1 MATNR
6 QVKIFINGK
15 EIENQIKTITAEK
28 RRMNAELEQMT
39 RGTEAYIKKA
49 GELRK
54 VNGILDEHN
63 RALKP
68 IGGSYNSL
76 VSGGLTKL
84 GGLAA
89 AAFSAEIILS
99 YGKHLFDLS
108 GQMELLEQRARTVF
122 GEVFPQVTAAAEKN
136 AAAIGLTE
144 SQYINAATAIGDFLV
159 PMQFTRQEAA
169 DMSTQLVN
177 LSGALAEWEG
187 GQRSATEVST
197 ILSKAMLGEREELKR
212 LGIALSEED
221 VQNRLREKGLKG
233 LTGEYAKQA
242 EAIATIEIITE
253 SSADAITAFANSSDT
268 LARKQAALRAEIT
281 NISEKLSATLYPVF
295 ERLVGIAGDVIE
307 GVGYLADGFSAMVN
321 PAKAAAEAY
330 NQQSQ
335 NLSSLQSELPPLL
348 DRYDELS
355 SKTNLSKAEQ
365 AELTQI
371 IQRVADVV
379 PTAATEFD
387 KYGKAI
393 GLSTDRVREF
403 LKEEEVLLARRQKKT
418 IGRIENEISTLETLK
433 QTQDALLKSRGT
445 FSSASG
451 SGLSG
456 SFVPFTDAELKS
468 ITKRVNDL
476 QKKIDAAK
484 LDLEDVSGK
493 RATRL
498 ATDNKPA
505 NAADSANDRLKTAA
519 GAPSDKEIKAAE
531 KQRQKEASDIEKHEE
546 NLQKIREKYRLQNY
560 LDSLDDEE
568 KKLAAIRAEYDKEIK
583 EIQDSEYAKSKASTE
598 TILELERQ
606 KETAL
611 SLQREEFRKEREE
624 KELAAE
630 KEQTDKEVA
639 AVAERIQKGL
649 EARAASQEA
658 VYEFVTSEYDQA
670 LQELENQYLELL
682 NSTGISEDQK
692 LQLLRAYELKKAALR
707 KEFADKEKAE
717 TITKRQE
724 QLNAL
729 SQSYAAYANI
739 IGGALTALGGI
750 LGEQTA
756 AGKVLALAQIA
767 FNTASAISGAVAAG
781 AGLVFPANLGA
792 IATGVTA
799 VLGAIGSAYKIL
811 NGNDAKAKVP
821 QRYTGGFFDVEGQD
835 DGRSYNA
842 QYLGSPGT
850 GLLPDRPVLLASERG
865 QEYLVSNPD
874 LQNPR
879 VLNYVRA
886 IENIRTARTGAGT
899 PQFADGGFTPGAA
912 GEGSSALAQLAPLL
926 MQMAAVLGSLDST
939 LGNGIQAKLND
950 ETAVALVQR
959 FRVLNKAS
967 GGVL

>member
-54 VNGILDEHN
+54 VNGIIDDHN

-68 IGGSYNSL
+68 VISSYSTL
-76 VSGGLTKL
+76 ATGGLAKL
-84 GGLAA
+84 GGLAVG
-89 AAFSAEIILS
+89 AFSADIILS

-197 ILSKAMLGEREELKR
+197 ILSKAMLGEREELKQ

-295 ERLVGIAGDVIE
+295 ERLVGIAGSITAGLGE
-307 GVGYLADGFSAMVN
+307 ISDGFSALIN
-321 PAKAAAEAY
+321 PAKGATDAFEDQTSKVNKLEA
-330 NQQSQ
+330 
-335 NLSSLQSELPPLL
+335 ELPPLL
-348 DRYDELS
+348 DRYDELKG
-355 SKTNLSKAEQ
+355 KTNLSKTEQ
-365 AELTQI
+365 AELAKVIQQI
-371 IQRVADVV
+371 GILT
-379 PTAATEFD
+379 PTAITEIDNYGNALSINAT
-387 KYGKAI
+387 K
-393 GLSTDRVREF
+393 SREF
-403 LKEEEVLLARRQKKT
+403 LAQEQKRLKFLNEEAINETFKQAKKLKAARDKVKAEIEAGTTTQTVRTGFGSVQQEIGLKDSDIEKRTKK
-418 IGRIENEISTLETLK
+418 L
-433 QTQDALLKSRGT
+433 
-445 FSSASG
+445 
-451 SGLSG
+451 
-456 SFVPFTDAELKS
+456 
-468 ITKRVNDL
+468 NDL
-476 QKKIDAAK
+476 TEA
-484 LDLEDVSGK
+484 LEGARNQLKFLKGEPLINPTTADKPVGP
-493 RATRL
+493 TREEIL
-498 ATDNKPA
+498 Q
-505 NAADSANDRLKTAA
+505 TAA
-519 GAPSDKEIKAAE
+519 GAPTEKELKAAE
-531 KQRQKEASDIEKHEE
+531 KQRQKELTELEKAEE
-546 NLQKIREKYRLQNY
+546 KIKAVLEKYRLENY
-560 LDSLDDEE
+560 LAGLDDDE
-568 KKLAAIRAEYDKEIK
+568 KKIEALRAKYDAEIAEVQNLENAKGASITAAVI
-583 EIQDSEYAKSKASTE
+583 
-598 TILELERQ
+598 ELER
-606 KETAL
+606 L
-611 SLQREEFRKEREE
+611 REEEISKVKAEFQKEREE
-624 KELAAE
+624 KELEAEQAALE
-630 KEQTDKEVA
+630 KELS
-639 AVAERIQKGL
+639 AVADRVAKTL
-649 EARAASQEA
+649 EARAAAQEA
-658 VYEFVTSEYDQA
+658 IQEFVLSEQEKA
-670 LQELENQYLELL
+670 VQELENQYLELL
-682 NSTGISEDQK
+682 NSTGVSEEQK
-692 LQLLRAYELKKAALR
+692 LQLLRAYEEKKAALR

-767 FNTASAISGAVAAG
+767 FNTAAAISSAVAAG

-792 IATGVTA
+792 IASGVTA

-811 NGNDAKAKVP
+811 NGSDAKAKVP

-842 QYLGSPGT
+842 QYLGTPGT

-886 IENIRTARTGAGT
+886 IENIRTARTGGGT
-899 PQFADGGFTPGAA
+899 PQFADGGFTTGAA

-926 MQMAAVLGSLDST
+926 MQMAAVLVSLDST
-939 LGNGIQAKLND
+939 LGNGIEAKLND